1 MEEAGSCLF
10 CRRGFAAV
18 HCCSDLDILCF
29 VACVFFFWQGRRTG
43 NVLKKRECG
52 WGMVFLFMIEWS
64 LMEIIL

>member
-29 VACVFFFWQGRRTG
+29 VACVFFFLAGEEDGQCFE
-43 NVLKKRECG
+43 KKRVWMG
-52 WGMVFLFMIEWS
+52 NGVSFHD
-64 LMEIIL
+64 